1 MTDNRRVEWTEIGW
15 IEVDTATVGF
25 GDDACRSM
33 LGRPL
38 LDLHLDRT
46 VPEARVVDF
55 TQYGVPLIGFL
66 TMEDRDYP
74 VELARDHTGRLLG
87 ARICLTTDVD
97 ELEDELEGT
106 WQPAGAVPIT
116 SGTCIAAD
124 PFIENELYQ
133 RSFDCPNGLFPVEV
147 FEWPDPENDWYI
159 DRLGIRV
166 RFGDRSALE
175 RRGRSRG

>member
-1 MTDNRRVEWTEIGW
+1 MTDSRSVEWSEIGW
-15 IEVDTATVGF
+15 IEVDSATVGF
-25 GDDACRSM
+25 GDYVCWRV

-38 LDLHLDRT
+38 LDLHFGRGDGHGP
-46 VPEARVVDF
+46 VIDF
-55 TQYGVPLIGFL
+55 TRYGVPLVGFL

-74 VELARDHTGRLLG
+74 VELARDGAGRLLG

-116 SGTCIAAD
+116 SATGIAAD
-124 PFIENELYQ
+124 PFIENEIYQ

-147 FEWPDPENDWYI
+147 FEWRDPEQDGSI

-166 RFGDRSALE
+166 LFQDRLALE
-175 RRGRSRG
+175 RPERSRG

>member
-1 MTDNRRVEWTEIGW
+1 MTDNPPVEWTEIGW
-15 IEVDTATVGF
+15 IEVDSATVGL
-25 GDDACRSM
+25 GDDACRSI

-38 LDLHLDRT
+38 LDLHFGRGDGHGP
-46 VPEARVVDF
+46 VIDF

-74 VELARDHTGRLLG
+74 VELARDRAGRLLG

-97 ELEDELEGT
+97 ELEDELEGI

-116 SGTCIAAD
+116 SATCLAAD
-124 PFIENELYQ
+124 PFIDHEIYQ

-147 FEWPDPENDWYI
+147 FEWRDPERDGSI

-166 RFGDRSALE
+166 RFKDHSALE
-175 RRGRSRG
+175 HREPSRG

>member
-1 MTDNRRVEWTEIGW
+1 MIDNRRVEWTEIGW
-15 IEVDTATVGF
+15 IEVDSATVGL

-38 LDLHLDRT
+38 LDLHLDGT
-46 VPEARVVDF
+46 SPDARIVDF
-55 TQYGVPLIGFL
+55 TQYGVPLIAFL

-74 VELARDHTGRLLG
+74 VELACDRAGRLLG

-97 ELEDELEGT
+97 ELEHELEGI
-106 WQPAGAVPIT
+106 WQPVGAVPIT
-116 SGTCIAAD
+116 SATCIAAD
-124 PFIENELYQ
+124 PFIDHVIYR
-133 RSFDCPNGLFPVEV
+133 RSFECPNGLFPVEV
-147 FEWPDPENDWYI
+147 FEWRDPEQDWSV

-175 RRGRSRG
+175 HPERSDG